1 MDTKMLLL
9 IIYAAGVIIN
19 ALMAYYVW
27 DRLSAEG
34 RLVGVHKAVLVFFIF
49 FSFGTW
55 IYLLI
60 TFFRSL
66 FKYKQGH
73 HGSGND

>member
-9 IIYAAGVIIN
+9 IIYAAGVVIN
-19 ALMAYYVW
+19 ALLAASVW

-34 RLVGVHKAVLVFFIF
+34 RLVGVRKAVLVFFIF

>member
-19 ALMAYYVW
+19 ALLAASVW

-34 RLVGVHKAVLVFFIF
+34 RLVGVRKAVLVFFIF

>member
-9 IIYAAGVIIN
+9 IIYAAGVFIN
-19 ALMAYYVW
+19 ALLAASVW

-34 RLVGVHKAVLVFFIF
+34 RLVSVRKAVLVFFIF

-73 HGSGND
+73 NGSGND

>member
-9 IIYAAGVIIN
+9 IIYAAGVVIN
-19 ALMAYYVW
+19 ALLAASVW

-34 RLVGVHKAVLVFFIF
+34 RLVGVRKAVLVFFIF

-60 TFFRSL
+60 SFFRSL

>member
-9 IIYAAGVIIN
+9 IIYAAGVVIN
-19 ALMAYYVW
+19 ALLAASVW

-34 RLVGVHKAVLVFFIF
+34 RLVSVRKAVLVFFIF

-55 IYLLI
+55 IYMLI

>member
-1 MDTKMLLL
+1 MDTTMLLL
-9 IIYAAGVIIN
+9 IIYAAGVVIN
-19 ALMAYYVW
+19 ALLAASVW

-34 RLVGVHKAVLVFFIF
+34 RLVSVRKAVLVFFIF

-55 IYLLI
+55 IYMLI

>member
-9 IIYAAGVIIN
+9 IIYAAGVVIN
-19 ALMAYYVW
+19 ALLAASVW

-34 RLVGVHKAVLVFFIF
+34 RLVSVRKAVLVFFIF

>member
-9 IIYAAGVIIN
+9 IIYAAGVVIN
-19 ALMAYYVW
+19 ALLAASVW

-34 RLVGVHKAVLVFFIF
+34 RLVSVRKAVLVFFIF

-55 IYLLI
+55 IYMLI

-73 HGSGND
+73 HGSGNN

>member
-1 MDTKMLLL
+1 MDTTMLLL
-9 IIYAAGVIIN
+9 IIYAAGVFIN
-19 ALMAYYVW
+19 ALLAASVW

-34 RLVGVHKAVLVFFIF
+34 RLVSVRKAVLVFFIF

>member
-9 IIYAAGVIIN
+9 IIYAAGVVIN
-19 ALMAYYVW
+19 ALMASCVW
-27 DRLSAEG
+27 ERLSAED

-66 FKYKQGH
+66 FEKER
-73 HGSGND
+73 